1 MPYLALIAATAVGAT
16 GGLFIKSSPFTSL
29 ALGGFRTLVPLIL
42 LLPIMIR
49 RKGLTGPAGSR
60 RVLWGASV
68 INAGRLLLYILAFK
82 LSSMG
87 NAVVIFY
94 TWPVFTM
101 IIHAALL
108 RRPPGFREI
117 AVILTAFAGAVIMNI
132 HRDFGAGS
140 MDIIGSLSMI
150 GASLL
155 YAAHNILMK
164 KGLDFIDE
172 IGGMLV
178 LSDLIQLTDGTRHQ
192 YRKLSASLPFSP
204 NSSHVA

>member
-87 NAVVIFY
+87 NAVVIFLY
-94 TWPVFTM
+94 LAGVHNDHSCSATEEV
-101 IIHAALL
+101 
-108 RRPPGFREI
+108 PGFP
-117 AVILTAFAGAVIMNI
+117 GNC
-132 HRDFGAGS
+132 RDP
-140 MDIIGSLSMI
+140 DSLCRR
-150 GASLL
+150 GDHE
-155 YAAHNILMK
+155 Y
-164 KGLDFIDE
+164 
-172 IGGMLV
+172 
-178 LSDLIQLTDGTRHQ
+178 
-192 YRKLSASLPFSP
+192 PP
-204 NSSHVA
+204 